1 MRLTDPLNLPAPG
14 RSQTLYVGLSP
25 SQSPV
30 FLVNSRYRRFIATLI
45 GFVCTTTPTEGTPSS
60 EVTVSIC
67 LVPWRR
73 VLSGALGF
81 SPHPPVSDY
90 GTDTL
95 QTPCGIFLGSVV
107 STTVPLRGRHRLS
120 EITASPFDRTRH
132 PYGFGPAQPPSGSP
146 NLLRRPSVQRLQ
158 DGAGILTC
166 FPSPTPFGLG
176 LGSG

>member
-1 MRLTDPLNLPAPG
+1 FTGASDHRFALRLTNPLNLPAPG

-30 FLVNSRYRRFIATLI
+30 FLVNSRYRRFIATLF

-73 VLSGALGF
+73 VLSIALGF
-81 SPHPPVSDY
+81 SPHPPESVC

-95 QTPCGIFLGSVV
+95 QTPRGTFLGSVG
-107 STTVPLRGRHRLS
+107 STTIPLRGRHQL
-120 EITASPFDRTRH
+120 
-132 PYGFGPAQPPSGSP
+132 
-146 NLLRRPSVQRLQ
+146 
-158 DGAGILTC
+158 
-166 FPSPTPFGLG
+166 
-176 LGSG
+176 

>member
-1 MRLTDPLNLPAPG
+1 MRLTNPLNLPAPG

-30 FLVNSRYRRFIATLI
+30 FLVNSRDRLFSATLL

-81 SPHPPVSDY
+81 SPHPPVSVY

-95 QTPCGIFLGSVV
+95 QTPRGIFLGSVV
-107 STTVPLRGRHRLS
+107 SLNPHRPWPQGPIAFQPYPVFYPRAAYELGRRFNTSL
-120 EITASPFDRTRH
+120 
-132 PYGFGPAQPPSGSP
+132 Y
-146 NLLRRPSVQRLQ
+146 
-158 DGAGILTC
+158 
-166 FPSPTPFGLG
+166 
-176 LGSG
+176 